1 MTPRVPRP
9 AAGIARDVRLA
20 VVDLGS
26 NTFRLVVF
34 EYTLPDG
41 PFRLVDEIREV
52 VRLTEGTG
60 PGAPISDEAIARAA
74 RVGRLFAGYCRNS
87 DIDEVRAVATSAIR
101 DAPNGAEVL
110 QAIVDGG
117 LPARVIS
124 GDDEARYGYLG
135 AVNGTTLTDGLVA
148 ELGGGSIQV
157 GRVSDRLLTHSV
169 SRPLGAVRMTDAF
182 MTGPL
187 STRDDV
193 KRLRRHAVD
202 VFRQDPF
209 IADGQRVVAM
219 GGALRTLAAMAQ
231 KATDYPLNEVHGYVL
246 NRAVLADL
254 IEEMVSLPKRE
265 RKRIPGLKADRA
277 DIMLAGAVVVDA
289 LMQVA
294 DVDRIEICAQGLRWG
309 VFWEAFLA
317 PAEPPLVADV
327 RGTSVRDLAQV
338 YGYDPVHANQV
349 AHLALDIFDGLGR
362 LGLHDSDPREREWL
376 QAAAMLHD
384 VGTLVDYNDHHKHGH
399 YLVLNAGLAG
409 FRHRE
414 LVIIAQ
420 LVRGHRKSIQSPG
433 ALGALLK
440 PSDEERILRLA
451 SFLRIAEQ
459 LEVGRERAIE
469 SIDCARTGD
478 LVTLLVHAQ
487 GDVDVA
493 IWSAEQEAPVFKRA
507 TGQRLAVQRAGT

>member
-1 MTPRVPRP
+1 V
-9 AAGIARDVRLA
+9 A
-20 VVDLGS
+20 DLGS
-26 NTFRLVVF
+26 NTYRRVVF
-34 EYTLPDG
+34 EYTVPNG

-52 VRLTEGTG
+52 VRLTEGTA
-60 PGAPISDEAIARAA
+60 PGAPISDDAIARAA
-74 RVGRLFAGYCRNS
+74 RVARLFAGYCRNS
-87 DIDEVRAVATSAIR
+87 DIDDVRAVATSAIR
-101 DAPNGAEVL
+101 DAPNGDAVV

-124 GDDEARYGYLG
+124 GDEEARYGYLG
-135 AVNGTTLTDGLVA
+135 AVNGTTLTSGLIA

-157 GRVSDRLLTHSV
+157 GRVDDRRLTHSM
-169 SRPLGAVRMTDAF
+169 SQPLGAVRMTDAF
-182 MTGPL
+182 MNDQV

-193 KRLRRHAVD
+193 KRLRRHALD
-202 VFRQDPF
+202 VFRLDPF
-209 IADGQRVVAM
+209 ITNGQRVVAM

-231 KATDYPLNEVHGYVL
+231 KASGYPLGEVHGYVL
-246 NRAVLADL
+246 ERTVLREL
-254 IEEMVSLPKRE
+254 IEQMVALPKRE

-294 DVDRIEICAQGLRWG
+294 DVEHIEICAQGLRWG
-309 VFWEAFLA
+309 VFWEAYLA
-317 PAEPPLVADV
+317 PADPPLVSDV

-338 YGYDPVHANQV
+338 YGYNAVHADQV
-349 AHLALDIFDGLGR
+349 ARLALDIFDGLGR
-362 LGLHDSDPREREWL
+362 LGLHDADPREREWL
-376 QAAAMLHD
+376 HAAAILHD

-433 ALGALLK
+433 DLGALLK
-440 PSDEERILRLA
+440 ASDEARILRLA

-469 SIDCARTGD
+469 SIDCAREGD
-478 LVTLLVHAQ
+478 LVTLHVHAQ
-487 GDVDVA
+487 GDIDVA
-493 IWSAEQEAPVFKRA
+493 LWSAEQEAPVFKRA
-507 TGQRLAVQRAGT
+507 TGQRLALQRAGAPTRSPRP